1 MNSLA
6 FNLQRAVLVGHAYSW
21 DCFKSNPILKNHD
34 DGDDDNDGDYDY
46 DDYGRGD
53 YDDDD
58 VMTTTEAA
66 GSYET
71 SVCSRF
77 HSITIS

>member
-6 FNLQRAVLVGHAYSW
+6 FNLQRAVLLGHAYSW
-21 DCFKSNPILKNHD
+21 DCFKSNPIRKNHD
-34 DGDDDNDGDYDY
+34 DDDNDDGDGDYDY
-46 DDYGRGD
+46 DDDGRGD
-53 YDDDD
+53 CDDD
-58 VMTTTEAA
+58 VMTTMEAA

-71 SVCSRF
+71 SVFSRF

>member
-21 DCFKSNPILKNHD
+21 DCFKSDPILKNHY
-34 DGDDDNDGDYDY
+34 DDDDDGDYDY
-46 DDYGRGD
+46 DDDGRGGD
-53 YDDDD
+53 DDDD
-58 VMTTTEAA
+58 VMMTTTEAA

-71 SVCSRF
+71 SVRSRF
-77 HSITIS
+77 HSITVS